1 MITVITSA
9 PSGMN
14 GGLAS
19 CTTVRG
25 RSARLLRGG
34 CPVASA
40 RSFDMVKHGQPFRTK
55 LIGVNNVEVAEG
67 SP

>member
-25 RSARLLRGG
+25 GLPGGVRG

-55 LIGVNNVEVAEG
+55 LIGVNNVER
-67 SP
+67 